1 MSSSSLY
8 GITKDYKGKEIIDY
22 KNSWY
27 FSPVVWSVL
36 SDKLLPRKYGY
47 IQNVIGF
54 GSQEAWKNINNI
66 LNNSDFLTDRVL
78 WELSNQEIFKTKD
91 KNIIADCI
99 RDFLKVNS
107 KYDKSDEDNVS
118 VLKRDHIIERWN
130 EIATDIEN
138 LNEEEFPFFVF
149 KNTSCDDSVES
160 WFIKYNEESDEYE
173 ERGLNEC
180 QDLVTEFVIIEN
192 DSIVDYISNLDWF
205 QELVEVK

>member
-1 MSSSSLY
+1 MSYSSLY
-8 GITKDYKGKEIIDY
+8 GITKDYKGKEINGY

-27 FSPVVWSVL
+27 FSPIVWSVL

-47 IQNVIGF
+47 IQNIIGLD
-54 GSQEAWKNINNI
+54 GQEVWKNINNI
-66 LNNSDFLTDRVL
+66 LNNSNSLADRVL

-107 KYDKSDEDNVS
+107 KYDKSDEDNIS

-130 EIATDIEN
+130 EIATDIKN

-149 KNTSCDDSVES
+149 KNTSCDDSVEF
-160 WFIKYNEESDEYE
+160 WFTKYNEESGEYE
-173 ERGLNEC
+173 EKGLDEC
-180 QDLVTEFVIIEN
+180 QGLVTEFVIIEN
-192 DSIVDYISNLDWF
+192 GSIVDYIPNT
-205 QELVEVK
+205 EYKY

>member
-1 MSSSSLY
+1 MSCSSLY
-8 GITKDYKGKEIIDY
+8 GITKDYKGKEIIEY

-47 IQNVIGF
+47 IQNVIGSS
-54 GSQEAWKNINNI
+54 GQEVWKNINNI
-66 LNNSDFLTDRVL
+66 LNNSDFLADRVV

-107 KYDKSDEDNVS
+107 KYDKSDEDNIS

-149 KNTSCDDSVES
+149 KNTSCDDSVAY

-173 ERGLNEC
+173 SRGLDEC
-180 QDLVTEFVIIEN
+180 EDLVTEFVIIEN
-192 DSIVDYISNLDWF
+192 NSIVDYIPNT
-205 QELVEVK
+205 EYKY

>member
-8 GITKDYKGKEIIDY
+8 GITKDYKGMEIIDY
-22 KNSWY
+22 KNSWL
-27 FSPVVWSVL
+27 FCPVVWSVL

-54 GSQEAWKNINNI
+54 GGQEVWKNLNNI
-66 LNNSDFLTDRVL
+66 LNNSDYLADRVL
-78 WELSNQEIFKTKD
+78 WELSNEEIFKTKD
-91 KNIIADCI
+91 KNIITDCI

-107 KYDKSDEDNVS
+107 KYNKSDEDNVS
-118 VLKRDHIIERWN
+118 VLERDHIIERWN

-160 WFIKYNEESDEYE
+160 WFFKYNEESDEYE

-192 DSIVDYISNLDWF
+192 DAIVDYIPNT
-205 QELVEVK
+205 KYKY

>member
-8 GITKDYKGKEIIDY
+8 GITKDYKGEEIIEY
-22 KNSWY
+22 KNSWF
-27 FSPVVWSVL
+27 FSPVVWNVL
-36 SDKLLPRKYGY
+36 SDKLLPRKYGR
-47 IQNVIGF
+47 IQHVIG
-54 GSQEAWKNINNI
+54 GDQEVWKNINNI

-78 WELSNQEIFKTKD
+78 WELSNQEVFNTKD

-118 VLKRDHIIERWN
+118 VLERDHIIERWN
-130 EIATDIEN
+130 EIATDIES

-160 WFIKYNEESDEYE
+160 WFIKYNEESEEYE

-180 QDLVTEFVIIEN
+180 EGLVTEFVIIEN
-192 DSIVDYISNLDWF
+192 HSIIDYIPNT
-205 QELVEVK
+205 KYKY

>member
-8 GITKDYKGKEIIDY
+8 GITKDYKGKEIITY
-22 KNSWY
+22 KNSWF
-27 FSPVVWSVL
+27 FSPVVWNVL

-54 GSQEAWKNINNI
+54 GGQEVWKNINNI

-78 WELSNQEIFKTKD
+78 WELSNEAIFKTKD

-99 RDFLKVNS
+99 RIFLKVNS
-107 KYDKSDEDNVS
+107 EYDKSDEDNVS

-160 WFIKYNEESDEYE
+160 WFFKYNKESDKYE

-192 DSIVDYISNLDWF
+192 DSIVGYIPNT
-205 QELVEVK
+205 EYEY

>member
-8 GITKDYKGKEIIDY
+8 GITKDYKGEEIIEY
-22 KNSWY
+22 KNSWF
-27 FSPVVWSVL
+27 FSPVVWDVL
-36 SDKLLPRKYGY
+36 SDKLLPRKYGR
-47 IQNVIGF
+47 IQHIIG
-54 GSQEAWKNINNI
+54 GGQEVWKNINNI

-78 WELSNQEIFKTKD
+78 WELSNQIIFKTKD
-91 KNIIADCI
+91 KNIVVDCI

-107 KYDKSDEDNVS
+107 KYDKSDEDNIS
-118 VLKRDHIIERWN
+118 VLKRDHIIKRWN

-173 ERGLNEC
+173 EQGLNEC
-180 QDLVTEFVIIEN
+180 QDSVTEFVIIEN
-192 DSIVDYISNLDWF
+192 GFIVDYIPNT
-205 QELVEVK
+205 EYEY

>member
-1 MSSSSLY
+1 MSCSSLY
-8 GITKDYKGKEIIDY
+8 GITKDYKGKEIIEY
-22 KNSWY
+22 KNSWL
-27 FSPVVWSVL
+27 FSPVIWRVL
-36 SDKLLPRKYGY
+36 SDKLLPRKHGY
-47 IQNVIGF
+47 IQDVISF
-54 GSQEAWKNINNI
+54 GGQKVWKNINNI
-66 LNNSDFLTDRVL
+66 LNNSDFLADRVL
-78 WELSNQEIFKTKD
+78 WELSNQLIFKTKD

-107 KYDKSDEDNVS
+107 KYDKSDEDNVP

-138 LNEEEFPFFVF
+138 LNEEEYPFFVF
-149 KNTSCDDSVES
+149 KNTSCDDSVEF

-192 DSIVDYISNLDWF
+192 DSIVDYIPNT
-205 QELVEVK
+205 KYKY

>member
-8 GITKDYKGKEIIDY
+8 GITKDYKGEEIIEY
-22 KNSWY
+22 KNSWF
-27 FSPVVWSVL
+27 FSPVVWDVL
-36 SDKLLPRKYGY
+36 SDKLLPRKYGR
-47 IQNVIGF
+47 IQHIIG
-54 GSQEAWKNINNI
+54 GGQEVWKNINNI
-66 LNNSDFLTDRVL
+66 LNNSDFLTDRAL
-78 WELSNQEIFKTKD
+78 WELSNQMIFKTKD
-91 KNIIADCI
+91 KNIVADCI

-107 KYDKSDEDNVS
+107 KYDKSDEDNIS

-173 ERGLNEC
+173 EQGLNEC
-180 QDLVTEFVIIEN
+180 QDSVTEFVIIEN
-192 DSIVDYISNLDWF
+192 GSIVDYISNT
-205 QELVEVK
+205 EYKY

>member
-8 GITKDYKGKEIIDY
+8 GITKDYKGEEIIDY
-22 KNSWY
+22 KNSWL
-27 FSPVVWSVL
+27 FSPVVWNVL
-36 SDKLLPRKYGY
+36 SDKLLPRKYGH

-54 GSQEAWKNINNI
+54 DGQEVWKNINNI

-78 WELSNQEIFKTKD
+78 WELSNQMIFKTKD
-91 KNIIADCI
+91 KNIVTDCI

-138 LNEEEFPFFVF
+138 LDEEEFPFFVF

-160 WFIKYNEESDEYE
+160 WFLKYNEESDEWE
-173 ERGLNEC
+173 ERRLNEC
-180 QDLVTEFVIIEN
+180 QNVVTEFVIIEN
-192 DSIVDYISNLDWF
+192 DAIVDYILNT
-205 QELVEVK
+205 EYEY

>member
-8 GITKDYKGKEIIDY
+8 GITKDYKGKEIIEY
-22 KNSWY
+22 KNSWL

-54 GSQEAWKNINNI
+54 GGQEVWKNINNI

-78 WELSNQEIFKTKD
+78 WELSGQEIFKTKD
-91 KNIIADCI
+91 KNIVADCI

-138 LNEEEFPFFVF
+138 LNEEKYPYFVF
-149 KNTSCDDSVES
+149 KNTSVDDSVEN
-160 WFIKYNEESDEYE
+160 WFFKYNEESDEYE

-192 DSIVDYISNLDWF
+192 DSIVDYIPNT
-205 QELVEVK
+205 EYKY

>member
-8 GITKDYKGKEIIDY
+8 GITKDYKGKKIIDY
-22 KNSWY
+22 KNSWL

-54 GSQEAWKNINNI
+54 GGQEVWKNINNI

-78 WELSNQEIFKTKD
+78 WELSGQEIFKTKD
-91 KNIIADCI
+91 KNIVADCI

-138 LNEEEFPFFVF
+138 LNEEKYPYFVF
-149 KNTSCDDSVES
+149 KNTSVDDSVEN
-160 WFIKYNEESDEYE
+160 WFFKYNEESDEYE

-192 DSIVDYISNLDWF
+192 DSIVDYIPNT
-205 QELVEVK
+205 EYKY

>member
-8 GITKDYKGKEIIDY
+8 GITKDYKGKEIITY
-22 KNSWY
+22 KNSWF

-36 SDKLLPRKYGY
+36 SDKLLPRKHGF

-54 GSQEAWKNINNI
+54 DGEEVWRNINNI

-78 WELSNQEIFKTKD
+78 WELSNEAIFTTKD
-91 KNIIADCI
+91 KNIIANCI

-107 KYDKSDEDNVS
+107 EYDKSGEDNVP

-138 LNEEEFPFFVF
+138 LNEKEFPFFVF
-149 KNTSCDDSVES
+149 KNTSCDDTVES
-160 WFIKYNEESDEYE
+160 WFIKYNEESDKYE

-192 DSIVDYISNLDWF
+192 GSIVDYIPNT
-205 QELVEVK
+205 EYEY

>member
-1 MSSSSLY
+1 MSYSSLY
-8 GITKDYKGKEIIDY
+8 GITKDYKGKEIIEY

-27 FSPVVWSVL
+27 FSPIVWSVL

-47 IQNVIGF
+47 IQNVIGLN
-54 GSQEAWKNINNI
+54 GQKVWDSINNI
-66 LNNSDFLTDRVL
+66 LNSSDFLVDRVL
-78 WELSNQEIFKTKD
+78 WDLSNQGIFKTKD

-99 RDFLKVNS
+99 RDFLKINN
-107 KYDKSDEDNVS
+107 KYDKSDEDNIS

-180 QDLVTEFVIIEN
+180 EDLITEFVIIEN
-192 DSIVDYISNLDWF
+192 NSIVGYIPNT
-205 QELVEVK
+205 EYKY

>member
-22 KNSWY
+22 KNSWL
-27 FSPVVWSVL
+27 FCPVVWSVL
-36 SDKLLPRKYGY
+36 SDKLLPRKNGY

-54 GSQEAWKNINNI
+54 GGQEVWKNINNI

-78 WELSNQEIFKTKD
+78 WELSNEAIFKTKD

-149 KNTSCDDSVES
+149 KNTSCDDSVEY
-160 WFIKYNEESDEYE
+160 WFIKYNKESDKYE

-192 DSIVDYISNLDWF
+192 NSIVDYIPNT
-205 QELVEVK
+205 EYKY

>member
-8 GITKDYKGKEIIDY
+8 GITKDYKGKEIIEY

-27 FSPVVWSVL
+27 FSPVIWSVL
-36 SDKLLPRKYGY
+36 SDKLLPREHGY
-47 IQNVIGF
+47 VQSVIGF
-54 GSQEAWKNINNI
+54 GGQKVWKNINNI
-66 LNNSDFLTDRVL
+66 LNNSDFLADRVL

-107 KYDKSDEDNVS
+107 WYDKSDEDNVP

-149 KNTSCDDSVES
+149 KNTSCDDSVEF
-160 WFIKYNEESDEYE
+160 WFIKYNKESDEYE

-192 DSIVDYISNLDWF
+192 DSIVGYIPNT
-205 QELVEVK
+205 EYKY

>member
-8 GITKDYKGKEIIDY
+8 GITKDYKGKEIIEY

-27 FSPVVWSVL
+27 FSPVIWNVL
-36 SDKLLPRKYGY
+36 SDKLLPREHGY
-47 IQNVIGF
+47 IQSVIGF
-54 GSQEAWKNINNI
+54 GGQKAWKNINNI
-66 LNNSDFLTDRVL
+66 LNNSDFLADRVL

-107 KYDKSDEDNVS
+107 KYDKSDEDNIS

-149 KNTSCDDSVES
+149 KNTSCDDSVEF
-160 WFIKYNEESDEYE
+160 WFIKYNKESDKYE

-192 DSIVDYISNLDWF
+192 DSIVDYIPNT
-205 QELVEVK
+205 EYKY

>member
-8 GITKDYKGKEIIDY
+8 GITKDYKGKDIIYY
-22 KNSWY
+22 KNSWL

-36 SDKLLPRKYGY
+36 SDKLLPRKHGF

-54 GSQEAWKNINNI
+54 GGQEVWKNINNI

-78 WELSNQEIFKTKD
+78 WELSNEAIFKTKD

-107 KYDKSDEDNVS
+107 EYDKSGEDNVP

-130 EIATDIEN
+130 DIATDIEN
-138 LNEEEFPFFVF
+138 LNEKEFPFFVF

-160 WFIKYNEESDEYE
+160 WFFKYNKESDKWE
-173 ERGLNEC
+173 EQGLNEC
-180 QDLVTEFVIIEN
+180 QNLVTEFVIIEN
-192 DSIVDYISNLDWF
+192 DSIVGYIPNT
-205 QELVEVK
+205 EYEY

>member
-1 MSSSSLY
+1 MSYSSLY
-8 GITKDYKGKEIIDY
+8 GITKDYKGKEINEY

-47 IQNVIGF
+47 IQNVIGLN
-54 GSQEAWKNINNI
+54 GQKVWDSINNI
-66 LNNSDFLTDRVL
+66 LNSSDFLVDRVL
-78 WELSNQEIFKTKD
+78 WDLSNQEIFKTKD

-99 RDFLKVNS
+99 RDFLKVSN
-107 KYDKSDEDNVS
+107 KYDKSDEDNIS

-149 KNTSCDDSVES
+149 KNTSCDDTVES

-173 ERGLNEC
+173 ERGLNERE
-180 QDLVTEFVIIEN
+180 DLVTEFVIIEN
-192 DSIVDYISNLDWF
+192 NSIVNYIPNT
-205 QELVEVK
+205 EYKY

>member
-8 GITKDYKGKEIIDY
+8 GITKDYKGEEIIEY
-22 KNSWY
+22 KNSWF
-27 FSPVVWSVL
+27 FSPVVWDVL
-36 SDKLLPRKYGY
+36 SDKLLPRKYGR
-47 IQNVIGF
+47 IQHIIG
-54 GSQEAWKNINNI
+54 GGREVWKNINNI

-78 WELSNQEIFKTKD
+78 WELSNQMIFKTKD
-91 KNIIADCI
+91 KNIVADCI

-107 KYDKSDEDNVS
+107 KYDKSDEDNIS
-118 VLKRDHIIERWN
+118 VLKRDHIIKRWN

-173 ERGLNEC
+173 EQGLNEC
-180 QDLVTEFVIIEN
+180 QDSVTEFVIIEN
-192 DSIVDYISNLDWF
+192 GSIVDYVLNT
-205 QELVEVK
+205 EYKY

>member
-22 KNSWY
+22 KNSWL
-27 FSPVVWSVL
+27 FSPVVWNVL

-54 GSQEAWKNINNI
+54 GGQEVWKNINNI
-66 LNNSDFLTDRVL
+66 LNNSDFLADRVL
-78 WELSNQEIFKTKD
+78 WELSNQAIFKTKD
-91 KNIIADCI
+91 KNIVADCI

-107 KYDKSDEDNVS
+107 KYDKSDEDNIS
-118 VLKRDHIIERWN
+118 VLKRNHIIERWN

-149 KNTSCDDSVES
+149 
-160 WFIKYNEESDEYE
+160 
-173 ERGLNEC
+173 
-180 QDLVTEFVIIEN
+180 
-192 DSIVDYISNLDWF
+192 
-205 QELVEVK
+205 

>member
-1 MSSSSLY
+1 MSRSSLY
-8 GITKDYKGKEIIDY
+8 GITKDYKGKEIIEY

-27 FSPVVWSVL
+27 FSPVVWNVL

-54 GSQEAWKNINNI
+54 GGQEVWKNINNI
-66 LNNSDFLTDRVL
+66 LNNSDYLADRVL
-78 WELSNQEIFKTKD
+78 WELSNEAIFKTKD

-99 RDFLKVNS
+99 RDFLKVNN

-130 EIATDIEN
+130 EIAMDIEN

-149 KNTSCDDSVES
+149 KNTSCDDSVEY
-160 WFIKYNEESDEYE
+160 WFIKYNKESDEYE

-192 DSIVDYISNLDWF
+192 DSIVDYIPNT
-205 QELVEVK
+205 EYEY

>member
-8 GITKDYKGKEIIDY
+8 GITKDYKGKEIIEY
-22 KNSWY
+22 KNSWL
-27 FSPVVWSVL
+27 FSPVIWSVL

-47 IQNVIGF
+47 IQSVIGF
-54 GSQEAWKNINNI
+54 DGQEVWKNINNI
-66 LNNSDFLTDRVL
+66 LNNSDYLTDRVL
-78 WELSNQEIFKTKD
+78 WELSNEEIFKTKD
-91 KNIIADCI
+91 KNIITNCI
-99 RDFLKVNS
+99 RNFLKVNS
-107 KYDKSDEDNVS
+107 KYDKSDEDDVS

-180 QDLVTEFVIIEN
+180 QDLVTEFVVIEN
-192 DSIVDYISNLDWF
+192 DSIVDYIPNT
-205 QELVEVK
+205 EYKY

>member
-1 MSSSSLY
+1 MSCSSLY
-8 GITKDYKGKEIIDY
+8 GITKDYKGEEILIY

-36 SDKLLPRKYGY
+36 SDKLLPRKHGY
-47 IQNVIGF
+47 IQNVIGLD
-54 GSQEAWKNINNI
+54 GQEVWKNINNI
-66 LNNSDFLTDRVL
+66 LNNSDFLVDRVL
-78 WELSNQEIFKTKD
+78 WELSNEAIFKTKD

-99 RDFLKVNS
+99 RNFLKVNS
-107 KYDKSDEDNVS
+107 KYDKSDEDNIS

-130 EIATDIEN
+130 EIATDIED

-173 ERGLNEC
+173 KQGLNEC
-180 QDLVTEFVIIEN
+180 DDLVTEFVIIEN
-192 DSIVDYISNLDWF
+192 DSIVNYIPNT
-205 QELVEVK
+205 EYKY

>member
-22 KNSWY
+22 KNSWL
-27 FSPVVWSVL
+27 FCPVVWSVL

-47 IQNVIGF
+47 IQNVIGLD
-54 GSQEAWKNINNI
+54 GEEVWKNINNI

-78 WELSNQEIFKTKD
+78 WELSNEMIFKTKD
-91 KNIIADCI
+91 KNIVADCI

-107 KYDKSDEDNVS
+107 KYNKSDEDNVS
-118 VLKRDHIIERWN
+118 VLKRDHIIKRWN

-149 KNTSCDDSVES
+149 KNTSCDDSVEF
-160 WFIKYNEESDEYE
+160 WFTKYNEESGEYE
-173 ERGLNEC
+173 EQGLDKC
-180 QDLVTEFVIIEN
+180 QGIVTEFVIIEN
-192 DSIVDYISNLDWF
+192 GSIADYIPNT
-205 QELVEVK
+205 EYKY

>member
-8 GITKDYKGKEIIDY
+8 GITKDYKGEEIIEY
-22 KNSWY
+22 NNSWL
-27 FSPVVWSVL
+27 FAPVIWRVL
-36 SDKLLPRKYGY
+36 SDKLLPRKCGY
-47 IQNVIGF
+47 VQSVIGF
-54 GSQEAWKNINNI
+54 GGQVVWKNINDI

-78 WELSNQEIFKTKD
+78 WELSNQGIFKTKD

-118 VLKRDHIIERWN
+118 VLKRDHIVERWN
-130 EIATDIEN
+130 EIATDIES

-173 ERGLNEC
+173 ERGLDEC
-180 QDLVTEFVIIEN
+180 EGLVTEFVIIEN
-192 DSIVDYISNLDWF
+192 HSIVDYIPNT
-205 QELVEVK
+205 EYKY

>member
-1 MSSSSLY
+1 MSCSSLY
-8 GITKDYKGKEIIDY
+8 GITKDYKGKEIIEY

-47 IQNVIGF
+47 IQNIIGIN
-54 GSQEAWKNINNI
+54 GQEVWNNINNI
-66 LNNSDFLTDRVL
+66 LNNSDFLADRVV
-78 WELSNQEIFKTKD
+78 WELSNQEIFRTKD
-91 KNIIADCI
+91 KNIITDCI

-107 KYDKSDEDNVS
+107 KYDKSDEDNIS
-118 VLKRDHIIERWN
+118 VLKRNHIIERWN

-149 KNTSCDDSVES
+149 KNTSCDDSVEY

-173 ERGLNEC
+173 SRGLNEC
-180 QDLVTEFVIIEN
+180 EDFVTEFVIIKN
-192 DSIVDYISNLDWF
+192 NSIVDYIPNT
-205 QELVEVK
+205 KYKY

>member
-8 GITKDYKGKEIIDY
+8 GITKDYKGKEINEY

-27 FSPVVWSVL
+27 FSPVVWNVL

-47 IQNVIGF
+47 IQNVIGLD
-54 GSQEAWKNINNI
+54 GQEVWKNINNI

-91 KNIIADCI
+91 KNIIANCI

-118 VLKRDHIIERWN
+118 ILKRDHIIERWH

-160 WFIKYNEESDEYE
+160 WFIKYNEEFDEYE

-180 QDLVTEFVIIEN
+180 ENFVTEFVIIEN
-192 DSIVDYISNLDWF
+192 DSIVDYIPNT
-205 QELVEVK
+205 KYKY

>member
-1 MSSSSLY
+1 MSCSSLY
-8 GITKDYKGKEIIDY
+8 GITKDYKGKEIIEY

-47 IQNVIGF
+47 IQNVIGID
-54 GSQEAWKNINNI
+54 GQEVWKNINNI
-66 LNNSDFLTDRVL
+66 LNNSDFLVDRVL
-78 WELSNQEIFKTKD
+78 WELSNAEIFKTKD
-91 KNIIADCI
+91 KSIIADCI

-107 KYDKSDEDNVS
+107 KYDKSDEDNIS

-149 KNTSCDDSVES
+149 KNTSCDDSVEY

-180 QDLVTEFVIIEN
+180 EDLVTEFVIIEN
-192 DSIVDYISNLDWF
+192 NSIIDYIPNT
-205 QELVEVK
+205 EYKY

>member
-8 GITKDYKGKEIIDY
+8 GITKDYKGKEIIGY
-22 KNSWY
+22 KNSWL
-27 FSPVVWSVL
+27 FCPVVWSVL

-47 IQNVIGF
+47 IQNVIGLD
-54 GSQEAWKNINNI
+54 GLEVWKNINNI

-78 WELSNQEIFKTKD
+78 WELSNEEIFKTKD

-107 KYDKSDEDNVS
+107 KYNKSDEDNIS

-149 KNTSCDDSVES
+149 KNTSCDDSVEF
-160 WFIKYNEESDEYE
+160 WFTKYNEESGKYE
-173 ERGLNEC
+173 EQGLDEC
-180 QDLVTEFVIIEN
+180 QGLVTEFVIIEN
-192 DSIVDYISNLDWF
+192 GSIVDYIPNT
-205 QELVEVK
+205 EYEY